1 MRTPCIALL
10 AFARGAAV
18 VCSASP
24 SLLYLHST
32 EGAASAAAA
41 AAGCSTSFDVAIF
54 AFAVVLL
61 EMQPLNTWCT
71 DFKMPLTIG

>member
-1 MRTPCIALL
+1 MRPPSIALL

-32 EGAASAAAA
+32 GGAASAAA